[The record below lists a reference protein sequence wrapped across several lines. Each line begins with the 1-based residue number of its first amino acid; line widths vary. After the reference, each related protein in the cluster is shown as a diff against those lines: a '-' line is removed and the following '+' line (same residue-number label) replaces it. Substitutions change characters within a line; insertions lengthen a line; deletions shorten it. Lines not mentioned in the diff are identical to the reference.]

1 MEHLDLRNIG
11 LMVEMTV
18 KKLDDYDCNGLMTDF
33 TCDFYMKL
41 GAAHSAF
48 DLWRMG
54 DLSAETAERLLNAFV
69 TEYEQDI
76 VVIHAHIPERERR
89 NG

>member
-18 KKLDDYDCNGLMTDF
+18 KKLDDYDVNGLMYDF

-54 DLSAETAERLLNAFV
+54 DLSAETTERLLNAFV

-76 VVIHAHIPERERR
+76 VVIHAYIPEGERR